1 MLTVYAGLEEHL
13 LMRLKQID
21 VFKYSKENNMKVQYA
36 NEFVEQLGIVD
47 RKTCVYQL
55 TCD

>member
-21 VFKYSKENNMKVQYA
+21 VFKYSNENNMKVKYA
-36 NEFVEQLGIVD
+36 NEFVQPLVMVD
-47 RKTCVYQL
+47 TVTCVYQFIY
-55 TCD
+55 D